1 MARKNRRTTA
11 PEWLKLDNAAKIYPA
26 VMSRKWMALYRI
38 SVTLKDDIDEAL
50 LAKALAS
57 TLKRIPFFAYRLRR
71 GFFWY
76 YLDRQQTAP
85 AIEEDVANPCV
96 RMVINSDN
104 PHLFRVRC
112 WRRRIAIEVFHALT
126 DGTGGMTFLMTMTAE
141 YMRLKYGI
149 APAAAPYVLDI
160 RQNASQAEFED
171 SFLKYARKAV
181 RARTEEK
188 AYPLQGTPGDSD
200 YLHVITGI
208 VPTMQLYELAKR
220 YGATINTFMA
230 ALMLQS
236 LCDIVRRDPS
246 KRRRKLPVK
255 VSMPVNLRAFYP
267 SATLRNFS
275 SYINAGIHLSYG
287 SYTLEEIINQVKHFA
302 GMEMTEQMLNAR
314 FSANVAAEQNK
325 VLRMAPLFVKTAVL
339 RFMYWLTGERYFT
352 TTLSNLGQLK
362 LPDSMAQHIDRADL
376 ILGPAK
382 NNACSC
388 GCLSI
393 NGYTYISFSSK
404 IRETDFERGFFTALV
419 KLGVPVKIESNR
431 RNLACHIAST
441 AE

>member
-38 SVTLKDDIDEAL
+38 SVTLKDDIDKAL

-57 TLKRIPFFAYRLRR
+57 TLKRIPFFSYRLRH

-171 SFLKYARKAV
+171 SF
-181 RARTEEK
+181 
-188 AYPLQGTPGDSD
+188 
-200 YLHVITGI
+200 
-208 VPTMQLYELAKR
+208 
-220 YGATINTFMA
+220 
-230 ALMLQS
+230 
-236 LCDIVRRDPS
+236 
-246 KRRRKLPVK
+246 
-255 VSMPVNLRAFYP
+255 
-267 SATLRNFS
+267 
-275 SYINAGIHLSYG
+275 
-287 SYTLEEIINQVKHFA
+287 
-302 GMEMTEQMLNAR
+302 
-314 FSANVAAEQNK
+314 
-325 VLRMAPLFVKTAVL
+325 
-339 RFMYWLTGERYFT
+339 
-352 TTLSNLGQLK
+352 
-362 LPDSMAQHIDRADL
+362 
-376 ILGPAK
+376 
-382 NNACSC
+382 
-388 GCLSI
+388 
-393 NGYTYISFSSK
+393 
-404 IRETDFERGFFTALV
+404 
-419 KLGVPVKIESNR
+419 
-431 RNLACHIAST
+431 
-441 AE
+441 